1 MTRAAAVAR
10 AIGLAREH
18 IADYV
23 PTADVVH
30 ATSREPRTA
39 MGGGVRLVVTLTVV
53 VDDPD
58 AEDDALPPVPS
69 VDDRGVAGDRC
80 ESGNDCGRLGCPE
93 CQQ

>member
-23 PTADVVH
+23 PTADVVL
-30 ATSREPRTA
+30 ATSREHKTA

-58 AEDDALPPVPS
+58 APVDEAPTWPS
-69 VDDRGVAGDRC
+69 GDFAIGDDR
-80 ESGNDCGRLGCPE
+80 SKP
-93 CQQ
+93 

>member
-23 PTADVVH
+23 RDASIKVDR
-30 ATSREPRTA
+30 SREPKTA
-39 MGGGVRLVVTLTVV
+39 LGGGARLVVTLTVV

-58 AEDDALPPVPS
+58 APIDETAAWISGDFAIG
-69 VDDRGVAGDRC
+69 DDR
-80 ESGNDCGRLGCPE
+80 SQP
-93 CQQ
+93 

>member
-23 PTADVVH
+23 PTADVVL

-39 MGGGVRLVVTLTVV
+39 MGGGVRFVVTLTVV

-58 AEDDALPPVPS
+58 APVDESPTWPS
-69 VDDRGVAGDRC
+69 GDFAIGDDR
-80 ESGNDCGRLGCPE
+80 SQP
-93 CQQ
+93 

>member
-18 IADYV
+18 LADYV
-23 PTADVVH
+23 PTAAVVH

-39 MGGGVRLVVTLTVV
+39 IGGDVRLVVTLTVV

-58 AEDDALPPVPS
+58 APIDEVQSWPS
-69 VDDRGVAGDRC
+69 GDFAIGDDR
-80 ESGNDCGRLGCPE
+80 SKP
-93 CQQ
+93 